1 MSRDPFRAVRRSSRM
16 NKLALIAT
24 LFLVPLVAPAAQAG
38 GGGGPGYLT
47 LRTDGQDGPL
57 ALYDMVTGRRH
68 VSLPSGL
75 RSADGRTFVSAQK
88 VRSGATRVTRYALPS
103 GRAVATRQLPGRQ
116 SLVAVAAD
124 GRRLLLQ
131 VAAPRGWTRY
141 AVLDGMRMTRPV
153 SLRGNYEVE
162 TLSPDGQRVFL
173 VHWVNGRYDL
183 RNYDLSTNR
192 LATTPTRSSETGAV
206 EKMQGVPTVGLAAFD
221 GAWLH
226 TLYVKGD
233 GLAFVHALDLRAGVG
248 HCIDLEVSAF
258 DSTTIGASSLTLS
271 PDERTLY
278 IAMPLAGR
286 VFAVDVGRLEVTQT
300 LRFRRPGLSRFAF
313 GVTPSSAVTPNGR
326 MLYVAAGTSLWGL
339 DTAAW
344 RLTGQRAVGAG
355 EKQYAMATGVSPD
368 GRRVVVLRADRKLV
382 ALDAATL
389 RRID

>member
-1 MSRDPFRAVRRSSRM
+1 M
-16 NKLALIAT
+16 NRLALIAT
-24 LFLVPLVAPAAQAG
+24 LLLVPICAPAAEAG

-47 LRTDGQDGPL
+47 LRSDGQSGPL
-57 ALYDMVTGRRH
+57 ALYDMATGRRH
-68 VSLPSGL
+68 VSFPSGL
-75 RSADGRTFVSAQK
+75 RSADGRTFVSARK
-88 VRSGATRVTRYALPS
+88 LASGATRVTRYALPS
-103 GRAVATRQLPGRQ
+103 GRVVASTQLPGRQ
-116 SLVAVAAD
+116 SLVAVSPN

-131 VAAPRGWTRY
+131 YVAAGASTRY
-141 AVLDGMRMTRPV
+141 TVVDGLRMSRAV
-153 SLRGNYEVE
+153 SLSGKYEVE
-162 TLSPDGQRVFL
+162 ALSPDGQRLFL
-173 VHWVNGRYDL
+173 VHWQNGRYDL
-183 RNYDLSTNR
+183 RNFDLRTNR

-206 EKMQGVPTVGLAAFD
+206 EKMQGVPTVGLASFD

-258 DSTTIGASSLTLS
+258 DSTTIGTSSLTLS

-286 VFAVDVGRLEVTQT
+286 VFAVDVDGLDVDRT
-300 LRFRRPGLSRFAF
+300 LRFRRPALSRFAF
-313 GVTPSSAVTPNGR
+313 GVNPSAAVTPNGR

-344 RLTGQRAVGAG
+344 RLTGPRAVGVG

-368 GRRVVVLRADRKLV
+368 GRRVVVLRADRRLV
-382 ALDAATL
+382 ARDAATL
-389 RRID
+389 RRIR